1 MIKIDLSRDN
11 NLSEQAYRLVSEFY
25 LRGTEKSPQEAYA
38 RAAKAWSGGDE
49 ALGQRLYDYVSKGWF
64 MYASPLLS
72 NAPVEGEQIKG
83 LPISCFLS
91 YVPDTVEGLIGHQS
105 ETAWLSV
112 KGGGVGGH
120 WSSVRAV
127 DKKSCGPIPF
137 IHTVDAEMTAYKQ
150 GETRKGAYAAYMDV
164 SHPDINEFLKIRTPT
179 GGDVNRK
186 CFNIH
191 NAINLTDDFMDA
203 VINDKPWAL
212 TSPNEDVARKTVD
225 ARDLWQ
231 EILATR
237 HRTGEPYL
245 NFIDTA
251 NAAMPQTQK
260 DLGLRIHGSNLCNE
274 IHLATDENRTAVC
287 CLSSVNLEKWDEW
300 RDTTMVEDLITMLD
314 NVLTFFI
321 EHAGD
326 ELSRARYSAQQER
339 ALGLGAMGWH
349 GLLQKK
355 RMPFESALAVGLTR
369 HIFKHMQDKA
379 IAQSRELATERGQ
392 APDMLGT
399 GRRNSHLLA
408 IAPNANSSMI
418 AGCSPSIEP
427 VKSNAYTHRTRV
439 GTHLIKNKYLEE
451 YLESISMNTDE
462 VWASIVQ
469 NDGSVQHLPFIPDY
483 EKLVFKTF
491 SELDMN
497 WVVEQ
502 ASNRQEFLCQGQSV
516 NLYFPA
522 ECDKSYLNEVHLNAW
537 KKKLKGLYYVRSSSG
552 AVADKVSIKVERKA
566 LSGILQDDGCL
577 SCEG

>member
-1 MIKIDLSRDN
+1 MIKIDLNRDK
-11 NLSEQAYRLVSEFY
+11 NLSEQAYRLVTEFY
-25 LRGTEKSPQEAYA
+25 LRGSEVSPQEAYA
-38 RAAKAWSGGDE
+38 RAAKAWNGGDE

-72 NAPVEGEQIKG
+72 NAPIDGEPVKG

-91 YVPDTVEGLIGHQS
+91 YIPDTVEGLIAHQA

-120 WSSVRAV
+120 WSDVRAV

-137 IHTVDAEMTAYKQ
+137 IHTVDAAMTAYKQ

-191 NAINLTDDFMDA
+191 NAINITDSFMEA
-203 VINDKPWAL
+203 VVADKEWAL
-212 TSPNEDVARKTVD
+212 TSPNEDAPRKMVD

-251 NAAMPQTQK
+251 NASLPDTQK
-260 DLGLRIHGSNLCNE
+260 SLGLSIKGSNLCNE
-274 IHLATDENRTAVC
+274 IHLATDSSRTAVC

-300 RDTTMVEDLITMLD
+300 RDTTMIEDLITMLD

-321 EHAGD
+321 NNAPP
-326 ELSRARYSAQQER
+326 ELSRAVYSATQER
-339 ALGLGAMGWH
+339 AVGLGAMGWH

-355 RMPFESALAVGLTR
+355 RMPFESALATSLTR
-369 HIFKHMQDKA
+369 HIFKHIKLKA
-379 IAQSRELATERGQ
+379 VAQSLKLGSERGE
-392 APDMLGT
+392 APDMRGT

-439 GTHLIKNKYLEE
+439 GTHLIKNKYLE
-451 YLESISMNTDE
+451 SISMNTDE

-469 NDGSVQHLPFIPDY
+469 NEGSVQHLPFVPDY

-491 SELDMN
+491 SELDMH

-502 ASNRQEFLCQGQSV
+502 GSHRQEELCQGQSV

-522 ECDKSYLNEVHLNAW
+522 ECDKAYLNSVHLAAW
-537 KKKLKGLYYVRSSSG
+537 RDKLKGLYYVRSSSG